1 MPVDITYREDKG
13 SKLTSLEV
21 DENFRQLAD
30 AIDAGGLSSDLA
42 NGKVYIGNSL
52 NQAEQQTLNKSL
64 VGLGNVDNTSD
75 VNKPIS
81 TATQTALDDK
91 LDLSGSNANQDID
104 IGNYSLNAKHFKVNG
119 TGGAGH
125 IGLKHQSADITAS
138 ASESSIGA
146 NSSGNPV
153 WKNDGNALDYI
164 ELQSNK
170 SDSYTVSSST
180 TYASTKALVDGLAS
194 IPTPATPTL
203 NEVTT
208 VGNTTT
214 NDITV
219 GSVTASNATVST
231 PTFFDSAKKI
241 VSALGTTFG
250 TWLNGLTAKSTPV
263 DADVITTLDSASS
276 FEAKKTTLLQ
286 LWSNYLLA
294 KVQDLGYALSSDVTT
309 VIWSTDANY
318 TISNTTAKV
327 LVVQQTGT
335 FTAPRTITLST
346 LPAGSTLV
354 IQGGSSIT
362 ATNNISINS
371 FVNGFSTY
379 NNALTLAYQSLVL
392 YSLGGGFYTTNKP
405 QFTETTTALSSTKYL
420 RSSSGIGLN
429 GVTSFT
435 PSWNAGVA
443 EGDLNWHRSLL
454 AILAR
459 DGSGNTIP
467 FMPYASFEGW
477 QCYRPGTLTYFNGQN
492 IASGNKPTE
501 YASALGYI
509 YYWNR
514 HYIARCFGE
523 GNDNYLEVLFY
534 INSSGV
540 PSIVRVLQESSVFSL
555 TLTSGTLVFAGGNA
569 YVQIVQLPQTTTTNV
584 RGLYNWVYQQGGT
597 DVRFQGDLA
606 LGSSTING
614 NSQLELQATNKGFQ
628 PNKLTTT
635 QRDAVSW
642 NSTTDKGMII
652 YNTTTDKHQGW
663 NGTTWNDM
671 Y

>member
-30 AIDAGGLSSDLA
+30 AIDSGGLSSDLA

-64 VGLGNVDNTSD
+64 VGLSNVDNTSD
-75 VNKPIS
+75 LNKPIS
-81 TATQTALDDK
+81 TDTQNALDDK

-104 IGNYSLNAKHFKVNG
+104 IGNYALNGKRFKVNG
-119 TGGAGH
+119 TAGNGN
-125 IGLKHQSADITAS
+125 IGLKHQSSNATAS
-138 ASESSIGA
+138 ASETAIFAGSDGELYY
-146 NSSGNPV
+146 
-153 WKNDGNALDYI
+153 KNDGNAVVQI
-164 ELQSNK
+164 ASRTWVNLQ
-170 SDSYTVSSST
+170 
-180 TYASTKALVDGLAS
+180 GF
-194 IPTPATPTL
+194 I
-203 NEVTT
+203 
-208 VGNTTT
+208 T
-214 NDITV
+214 NVIT
-219 GSVTASNATVST
+219 
-231 PTFFDSAKKI
+231 
-241 VSALGTTFG
+241 ALGYTPENSANKTSTVTG
-250 TWLNGLTAKSTPV
+250 NETSTSLYLSVKGVYDYLVGLVWLTATLVGTKWNSFTAKTTPV
-263 DADVITTLDSASS
+263 DADIITTLDSASS

-286 LWSNYLLA
+286 LWSNYLLS
-294 KVQDLGYALSSDVTT
+294 KVQALGYALSSDVTT
-309 VIWSTDANY
+309 ETWSTNANY
-318 TISNTTAKV
+318 TVSNTTAKY
-327 LVVQQTGT
+327 LIIEQTGT
-335 FTAPRTITLST
+335 LTAPRTITLSA
-346 LPAGSTLV
+346 LPAGSTL
-354 IQGGSSIT
+354 IIRGGSSIT

-371 FVNGFSTY
+371 FVNGLSTY
-379 NNALTLAYQSLVL
+379 NNALTLEYQSLVL

-435 PSWNAGVA
+435 PSWATGVA
-443 EGDLNWHRSLL
+443 EGDLNWHRSAL

-459 DGSGNTIP
+459 DGSSNTIP

-514 HYIARCFGE
+514 HYIAKCFGE

-540 PSIVRVLQESSVFSL
+540 PSIVKVLQESSVFSL